1 MGKTPSSASAN
12 SVITKK
18 LKALWTDSRSY
29 TQRLFLAALAMGAA
43 CFTLIFFG
51 PFENVAFG
59 GNAMAYSHRDV
70 WWILALA
77 ALLVWV
83 VGTLL
88 VSLLKGKLFNYTL
101 SLIFCATLG
110 GYLQALFMNSSLGT
124 LTGDAI
130 NWQEKTGV
138 MGANTL
144 LWIGIFV
151 AVYFILYLNRAL
163 WKKVLLYG
171 CTLLLVMQSASTVS
185 IAISGSG
192 NSKNY
197 CLSDSGMYEYS
208 SEDNIFVFVLDRMD
222 YYFTIQQILNEDP
235 DFFASL
241 DGFTQ
246 YTNAVSAYA
255 RTQPALTHLLTGSEA
270 AFTCPSKTY
279 YSDAWEEDGKHILQ
293 DLTKQDYS
301 IEIYSTLGYLFSDM
315 SYAGKYVDNF
325 AKTNTVDPGAVLA
338 KLMHLSAYRHAPIA
352 LKPFFWADT
361 AYYNTDVFTGSAANA
376 YHYEDTYYMPGL
388 ADGTA
393 SREQNS
399 FKFYHFNGS
408 HPPYTMNADG
418 SPSAEGTTTI
428 LQTRGCFTHLFAAF
442 ERMKE
447 LGIYE
452 DATIIITGDHGNA
465 WDDTLPVQAP
475 TRIGLFYK
483 PSGSAGTPLKLSAAP
498 VCTDNV
504 SATIAKAAG
513 LGDYSAYGP
522 ALDDIAE
529 DAEVTRYYYKT
540 LAIDGWERTVC
551 KYAIT
556 GDASDFSNW
565 KLIEQIE
572 DIPEKNSFY

>member
-1 MGKTPSSASAN
+1 MAN
-12 SVITKK
+12 TQTESSVIKK
-18 LKALWTDSRSY
+18 LKALWKDSRSFP
-29 TQRLFLAALAMGAA
+29 QRLMPAALAMGAA

-59 GNAMAYSHRDV
+59 GNAMAYSHWDV

-77 ALLVWV
+77 ALAVWV
-83 VGTLL
+83 TGALL
-88 VSLLKGKLFNYTL
+88 VSLLKGKLFTYAL
-101 SLIFCATLG
+101 SLIFCVTLC
-110 GYLQALFMNSSLGT
+110 GYLQALLMNSSLGT

-130 NWQEKTGV
+130 NWTEKTGV
-138 MGANTL
+138 MAANTL
-144 LWIGIFV
+144 IWIGIFV
-151 AVYFILYLNRAL
+151 AVYFILYLNKAL
-163 WKKVLLYG
+163 WKKVLIYG
-171 CTLLLVMQSASTVS
+171 CALLLVMQGASTVS
-185 IAISGSG
+185 ICLSGS
-192 NSKNY
+192 NSSKNY
-197 CLSDSGMYEYS
+197 CLADSGMYEYS
-208 SEDNIFVFVLDRMD
+208 AQDNIFVFVLDRMD

-255 RTQPALTHLLTGSEA
+255 RTQPALNHLLTGSET
-270 AFTCPSKTY
+270 AFSCSAKSFY
-279 YSDAWEEDGKHILQ
+279 ANSWDEDGKHILQ
-293 DLTKQDYS
+293 DLTEQDYS
-301 IEIYSTLGYLFSDM
+301 VEIYSTLGYLFSDM

-325 AKTNTVDPGAVLA
+325 AKTNSVDSGAVLA
-338 KLMHLSAYRHAPIA
+338 KLLHLSAYRHAPIA

-361 AYYNTDVFTGSAANA
+361 AYYNTDVFSGSAVSA

-388 ADGTA
+388 AEGAA

-418 SPSAEGTTTI
+418 SASEETTTTI

-442 ERMKE
+442 ARMKE

-465 WDDTLPVQAP
+465 WDDKLPVQAA

-483 PSGSAGTPLKLSAAP
+483 PAGSAGTPLKLSEAP

-513 LGDYSAYGP
+513 VADYSAYGP

-556 GDASDFSNW
+556 GHAADFGNW
-565 KLIEQIE
+565 NIIEQIE
-572 DIPEKNSFY
+572 NIPEENSFY

>member
-1 MGKTPSSASAN
+1 MGNTPSSASAN

-18 LKALWTDSRSY
+18 LKALWADSRSY
-29 TQRLFLAALAMGAA
+29 TKRLIPAALTMGAA
-43 CFTLIFFG
+43 CFTFIFFG

-59 GNAMAYSHRDV
+59 GNAMSYSHRDV

-77 ALLVWV
+77 ALVVWI

-88 VSLLKGKLFNYTL
+88 LSLLKGKLFNYSL
-101 SLIFCATLG
+101 SLIFSATAC
-110 GYLQALFMNSSLGT
+110 GYLQALLMNSSLGT

-130 NWQEKTGV
+130 NWQEKA
-138 MGANTL
+138 GAMAANAL
-144 LWIGIFV
+144 IWVSIFV
-151 AVYFILYLNRAL
+151 AVFFILYLNKKL
-163 WKKVLLYG
+163 WKKVLTYG
-171 CTLLLVMQSASTVS
+171 CVLLLVMQGASTVS
-185 IAISGSG
+185 IAVSGGS
-192 NSKNY
+192 STKDY
-197 CLSDSGMYEYS
+197 CLTDSGMYEYS
-208 SEDNIFVFVLDRMD
+208 SKDNIFVFVLDRMD

-235 DFFASL
+235 DFFAPL

-255 RTQPALTHLLTGSEA
+255 RTQPALNHLLTGSET
-270 AFTCPSKTY
+270 AFSCSAKEFY
-279 YSDAWEEDGKHILQ
+279 ANSWDEDGKHILQ

-325 AKTNTVDPGAVLA
+325 AKTNTVDPGAVLT
-338 KLMHLSAYRHAPIA
+338 KLMQLSAYRHAPIA
-352 LKPFFWADT
+352 LKPFYWADT
-361 AYYNTDVFTGSAANA
+361 AYYNTDVLSGSAVSA

-388 ADGTA
+388 AESTA

-418 SPSAEGTTTI
+418 SASEETTTTI

-465 WDDTLPVQAP
+465 WDDTLPVQAA

-513 LGDYSAYGP
+513 LADYSAYGP

-529 DAEVTRYYYKT
+529 DAQVTRYYYKT

-551 KYAIT
+551 KYTIT
-556 GDASDFSNW
+556 GDAVDFANW
-565 KLIEQIE
+565 NLIEQIE